1 MCKIRTLRNAYIYK
15 KLNETSVPYSSF
27 RAVRDQI
34 FKKGIARAEAM
45 VSCVG
50 QLVRYAAPSWRL
62 AAAQPS
68 ARTCPASSTGA
79 GR

>member
-1 MCKIRTLRNAYIYK
+1 MCEIRTLRNAYIYK
-15 KLNETSVPYSSF
+15 NIQRNLSSLQLVSCCK
-27 RAVRDQI
+27 RREI
-34 FKKGIARAEAM
+34 KKGIARAEAM
-45 VSCVG
+45 VSYVG

-62 AAAQPS
+62 AAAQPG